1 MKKFGLIGEKLGHS
15 YSPLIHSKFG
25 DYEYELCEAKEEELE
40 ALLREE
46 EYGGFNITIPYK
58 KTVLKLCDEISD
70 TARAIG
76 SVNTIIRSEDGK
88 LKGYN
93 TDYDGFIY
101 LLKAAKIDVKG
112 MKCMVLGSGG
122 ASLTVQT
129 VLADMGASEIVII
142 SRKGE
147 NNYENINRHFDSEII
162 VNTTPVGMYPGNGRT
177 PVNLDDF
184 KNRRGVV
191 DLIYNPNKTKLVLDA
206 MAKSLP
212 ATGGL
217 AMLVAQ
223 AKESSEFF
231 QNKKI
236 EDEEIENAIDE
247 VRSETLNAILIGMPG
262 AGKTLLG
269 KEIADRMGREFVDID
284 DMIVEHEGMSIPEIF
299 EKKGESYFRK
309 VETEMLEQACVK
321 TGLVIA
327 TGGGIVKKSSIIIL
341 SNKTASSSGSKEI
354 WTNWRRTE
362 DRCLSRCLSIR
373 CTRSGK
379 TLIPIG
385 AISLSIIM
393 RRENDESSGDQ
404 RAQHQHAGHQR
415 AGNIR
420 KRYI

>member
-40 ALLREE
+40 ALLKKE

-184 KNRRGVV
+184 KNCRGVV

-284 DMIVEHEGMSIPEIF
+284 DMIVEHEGMSIPEIC

-327 TGGGIVKKSSIIIL
+327 TGGGIVKKKLNYNIIKQNGVVIWIKRDLDKLETDGRPL
-341 SNKTASSSGSKEI
+341 SQSMPLDQMYEERKDAYSYWSDFFINNNE
-354 WTNWRRTE
+354 E
-362 DRCLSRCLSIR
+362 
-373 CTRSGK
+373 
-379 TLIPIG
+379 
-385 AISLSIIM
+385 
-393 RRENDESSGDQ
+393 RE
-404 RAQHQHAGHQR
+404 
-415 AGNIR
+415 
-420 KRYI
+420 

>member
-40 ALLREE
+40 ALLKKE

-184 KNRRGVV
+184 KNCRGVV

-327 TGGGIVKKSSIIIL
+327 TGGGIVKKKLNYNIITQNGVVIWIKRDLDKLETDGRPL
-341 SNKTASSSGSKEI
+341 SQSMPLDQMYEERKDAYSYWSDFFINNNE
-354 WTNWRRTE
+354 E
-362 DRCLSRCLSIR
+362 
-373 CTRSGK
+373 
-379 TLIPIG
+379 
-385 AISLSIIM
+385 
-393 RRENDESSGDQ
+393 RE
-404 RAQHQHAGHQR
+404 
-415 AGNIR
+415 
-420 KRYI
+420 

>member
-40 ALLREE
+40 ALLKKE

-184 KNRRGVV
+184 KNCRGVV

-299 EKKGESYFRK
+299 EKQGESYLRK

-327 TGGGIVKKSSIIIL
+327 TGGGIVKKKLNYNIIKQNGVVIWIKRDLDKLETDGRPL
-341 SNKTASSSGSKEI
+341 SQSMPLDQMYEERKDAYSYWSDFFINNNE
-354 WTNWRRTE
+354 E
-362 DRCLSRCLSIR
+362 
-373 CTRSGK
+373 
-379 TLIPIG
+379 
-385 AISLSIIM
+385 
-393 RRENDESSGDQ
+393 RE
-404 RAQHQHAGHQR
+404 
-415 AGNIR
+415 
-420 KRYI
+420 

>member
-40 ALLREE
+40 ALLKKE

-70 TARAIG
+70 TARAIA

-184 KNRRGVV
+184 KNCRGVV

-327 TGGGIVKKSSIIIL
+327 TGGGIVKKKLNYNIIKQNGVVIWIKRDLDKLETDGRPL
-341 SNKTASSSGSKEI
+341 SQSMPLDQMYEERKDAYSYWSDFFINNNE
-354 WTNWRRTE
+354 E
-362 DRCLSRCLSIR
+362 
-373 CTRSGK
+373 
-379 TLIPIG
+379 
-385 AISLSIIM
+385 
-393 RRENDESSGDQ
+393 RE
-404 RAQHQHAGHQR
+404 
-415 AGNIR
+415 
-420 KRYI
+420 

>member
-40 ALLREE
+40 ALLRSE

-58 KTVLKLCDEISD
+58 KTVLKFCDEISD
-70 TARAIG
+70 TARTIG

-101 LLKAAKIDVKG
+101 LLKSAKIDVKG

-129 VLADMGASEIVII
+129 VLKDQGACEVVVI

-147 NNYENINRHFDSEII
+147 NNYENISRHFDSEVII
-162 VNTTPVGMYPGNGRT
+162 NTTPVGMYPGNGRT

-184 KNRRGVV
+184 KNCQGVV

-231 QNKKI
+231 QNKII

-327 TGGGIVKKSSIIIL
+327 TGGGIVKKKLNYNIIKQNGVVIWIKRDLDKLETDGRPL
-341 SNKTASSSGSKEI
+341 SQTMPLDQMYEERKDAYSYWSDFFINNNE
-354 WTNWRRTE
+354 E
-362 DRCLSRCLSIR
+362 
-373 CTRSGK
+373 
-379 TLIPIG
+379 
-385 AISLSIIM
+385 
-393 RRENDESSGDQ
+393 RE
-404 RAQHQHAGHQR
+404 
-415 AGNIR
+415 
-420 KRYI
+420 

>member
-40 ALLREE
+40 ALLKKE

-184 KNRRGVV
+184 KNCRGVV

-309 VETEMLEQACVK
+309 VETEILEQACVK

-327 TGGGIVKKSSIIIL
+327 TGGGIVKKKLNYNIIKQNGVVIWIKRDLDKLETDGRPL
-341 SNKTASSSGSKEI
+341 SQSMPLDQMYEERKDAYSYWSDFFINNNE
-354 WTNWRRTE
+354 E
-362 DRCLSRCLSIR
+362 
-373 CTRSGK
+373 
-379 TLIPIG
+379 
-385 AISLSIIM
+385 
-393 RRENDESSGDQ
+393 RE
-404 RAQHQHAGHQR
+404 
-415 AGNIR
+415 
-420 KRYI
+420 